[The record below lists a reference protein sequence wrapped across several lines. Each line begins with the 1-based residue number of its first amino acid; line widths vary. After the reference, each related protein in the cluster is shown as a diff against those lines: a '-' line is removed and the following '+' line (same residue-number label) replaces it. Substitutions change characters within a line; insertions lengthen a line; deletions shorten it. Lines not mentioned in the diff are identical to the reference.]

1 MALGY
6 DNYSTSFQSLYSPM
20 GIVQSNYSYVNPG
33 AGMNGAAGGY
43 IPGYPGYPGTNS
55 SNTNISNNYYGGFYD
70 PLANQMT
77 TESLLK
83 HEKDNNDYYARPIPA
98 YIKDD
103 NTGTILGA
111 IATGISALALLA
123 ALRKGKPVMKPRS
136 GAGAPHAPGFNP
148 AGGARSGASA
158 NPTGTAG
165 ATGPKPGATAGTGA
179 TTGAPSGAGTPP
191 NAGARPN
198 PATGANPNS
207 AAQQPS
213 NPALG
218 PHNPNPAGQS
228 ASSPVGTPN
237 TGAAN
242 QTAQAPVPQPA
253 LPQYTSRMQA
263 ALDKQ
268 AAAMNL
274 PSSGQVYTTPYT
286 QPALPQYTSRMQ
298 AALDKQAAAMNLPS
312 SGQVYTTPY
321 YGVNLP
327 PMDKLVKGNNA
338 SSFVKEGAIPER
350 YLHPYIDPRPV
361 YRKGLPQPKQPVAA
375 LPQHTAKVQAAL
387 DKQAAAM
394 NLPSSGKIYA
404 MPGEIEAFVKANKNI
419 FGNVQF
425 NADALKIM
433 KQNQPEKYSQFVSD
447 FNNLISSKGSAG
459 VIDLIANNN
468 YKGIFEIIK

>member
-33 AGMNGAAGGY
+33 AGMNGTAGGY
-43 IPGYPGYPGTNS
+43 GAGYPGGM
-55 SNTNISNNYYGGFYD
+55 NTNISNNYYGGFYD

-83 HEKDNNDYYARPIPA
+83 HEKDNNDYYARPVPA

-136 GAGAPHAPGFNP
+136 GAGAPHAPVFNST
-148 AGGARSGASA
+148 GGARSGATA

-165 ATGPKPGATAGTGA
+165 TAGPKPGATAGTGA
-179 TTGAPSGAGTPP
+179 PTGATSGAGAKPNFSSQAANPTTGAK
-191 NAGARPN
+191 
-198 PATGANPNS
+198 PNS

-228 ASSPVGTPN
+228 ASSPIGTPN

-242 QTAQAPVPQPA
+242 QTAQAPVPQPALPQYTSRMQAALDKQAAAMNLPSSGQVYTTPYTQPA

-361 YRKGLPQPKQPVAA
+361 YRKALPQPEQPVAA

-387 DKQAAAM
+387 DKQAAAAE
-394 NLPSSGKIYA
+394 LPSSGKVYE
-404 MPGEIEAFVKANKNI
+404 MP
-419 FGNVQF
+419 
-425 NADALKIM
+425 
-433 KQNQPEKYSQFVSD
+433 
-447 FNNLISSKGSAG
+447 
-459 VIDLIANNN
+459 
-468 YKGIFEIIK
+468 